1 MELVWGSWLVGCVA
15 LVYCLHDVYVVI
27 CTMKIFEPYH
37 KGNHTPSRKSCT
49 SITTRRL
56 TQDVMIIPIGSL

>member
-1 MELVWGSWLVGCVA
+1 MAAVGGSWLVGGAA

-27 CTMKIFEPYH
+27 CTLKMFEHSH
-37 KGNHTPSRKSCT
+37 KGSHTLSRKSCT

-56 TQDVMIIPIGSL
+56 TQDVMIVPIGSL